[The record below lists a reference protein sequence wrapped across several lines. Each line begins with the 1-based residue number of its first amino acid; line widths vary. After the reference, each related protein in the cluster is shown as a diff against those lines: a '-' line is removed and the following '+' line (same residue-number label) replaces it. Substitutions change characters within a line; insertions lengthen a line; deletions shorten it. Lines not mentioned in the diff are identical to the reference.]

1 METQQLVPDA
11 KKPWESKTTWVALVM
26 AAAAFVPP
34 VQAVI
39 VANPALA
46 GTVASGLMLLLRRF
60 TNKPMRVLPL
70 KK

>member
-1 METQQLVPDA
+1 METQQLVPDS
-11 KKPWESKTTWVALVM
+11 KKPWESKTVWVGAIM
-26 AAAAFVPP
+26 AVAAFVPP

-46 GTVASGLMLLLRRF
+46 GSLAGGIMMLLRRF
-60 TNKPMRVLPL
+60 SDRPMRVLPP